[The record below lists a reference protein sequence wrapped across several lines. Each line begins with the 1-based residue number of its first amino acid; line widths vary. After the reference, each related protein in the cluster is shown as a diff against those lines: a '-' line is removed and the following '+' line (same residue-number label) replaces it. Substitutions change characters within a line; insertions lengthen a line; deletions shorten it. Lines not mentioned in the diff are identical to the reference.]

1 MTTDRERLNQLSVHL
16 KRASDA
22 LLGTAQN
29 LAMLSHNPCDPEGRC
44 AGALDQLIAMAIEM
58 AAMECIMRT
67 LTAGDA
73 DQGFSRLAAGKLSL
87 GS

>member
-1 MTTDRERLNQLSVHL
+1 MSTDRERLSQLSVHL

-29 LAMLSHNPCDPEGRC
+29 LAMLSHDTCDSEGRC

-58 AAMECIMRT
+58 AAMERIMRT

-73 DQGFSRLAAGKLSL
+73 EQGFYRPAAGKLSL